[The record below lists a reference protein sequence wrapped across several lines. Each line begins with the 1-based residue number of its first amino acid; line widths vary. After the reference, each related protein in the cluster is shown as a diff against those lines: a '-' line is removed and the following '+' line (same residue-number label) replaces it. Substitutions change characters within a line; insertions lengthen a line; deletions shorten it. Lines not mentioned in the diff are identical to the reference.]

1 MNYFKSAEQLLGSIP
16 ALNAAI
22 ENINGRASHIAKA
35 STKPKYSNV
44 KSIEQYLE
52 CGLEEI
58 ELKRC
63 LQRTKNLI
71 SDIERVLS
79 QLDDE
84 EQEILRLWY
93 VDKKPKEQILAAMH
107 IESLST
113 LYSLRNKAVANFA
126 LRYYGA
132 PTLMSI

>member
-22 ENINGRASHIAKA
+22 ENINGRASHIAQA

-93 VDKKPKEQILAAMH
+93 VDGP
-107 IESLST
+107 
-113 LYSLRNKAVANFA
+113 
-126 LRYYGA
+126 
-132 PTLMSI
+132 

>member
-1 MNYFKSAEQLLGSIP
+1 MKVL
-16 ALNAAI
+16 
-22 ENINGRASHIAKA
+22 K
-35 STKPKYSNV
+35 
-44 KSIEQYLE
+44 QYLE

-113 LYSLRNKAVANFA
+113 LYSLRNKAVADFA

>member
-22 ENINGRASHIAKA
+22 DNINGRASHIAQA
-35 STKPKYSNV
+35 SSKPKYSNV

-84 EQEILRLWY
+84 EQEIY
-93 VDKKPKEQILAAMH
+93 SAFG
-107 IESLST
+107 T
-113 LYSLRNKAVANFA
+113 LTKSRKRTDTRSNAHRVFIDPLQPAQQ
-126 LRYYGA
+126 
-132 PTLMSI
+132 SSC

>member
-22 ENINGRASHIAKA
+22 ENINGRASHIAQA

-113 LYSLRNKAVANFA
+113 PLQPAQQS
-126 LRYYGA
+126 
-132 PTLMSI
+132 SC